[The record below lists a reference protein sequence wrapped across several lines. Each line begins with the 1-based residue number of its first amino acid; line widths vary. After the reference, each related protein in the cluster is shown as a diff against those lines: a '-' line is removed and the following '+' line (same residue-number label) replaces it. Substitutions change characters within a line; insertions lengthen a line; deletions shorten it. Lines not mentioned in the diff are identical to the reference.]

1 MSEIGCGKDGRKKKE
16 GNRLALSDEKVYIIT
31 EKVWTLFKVSNS
43 GFIFW
48 EVAIYTMYIQLRK
61 LTLIRGRKEYA
72 LDG

>member
-1 MSEIGCGKDGRKKKE
+1 MGEKKE
-16 GNRLALSDEKVYIIT
+16 GNSLALSDEKVYIIT